1 LKARKKKKCVGAA
14 DSVEAMIKVRKHRG
28 KTKRQIMGKKKTA
41 PQKKHHCFRGKK
53 ERFFWLELSSLWP
66 LPDINTV

>member
-28 KTKRQIMGKKKTA
+28 KTKRQIMGKKKQL
-41 PQKKHHCFRGKK
+41 PKRNIIVLEGKK
-53 ERFFWLELSSLWP
+53 KGFSGWIHLASGP
-66 LPDINTV
+66 CQT